1 MLDGLIGLLKGLDRR
16 VKVSLVAAGVYNFSL
31 QLSAQYDML
40 FAQALG
46 ASGTDIGLMNSF
58 GAAVNATASAPIG
71 SAVEKYTVKKIML
84 LGYVF
89 DAISMI
95 IFILAGNWWALIPA
109 FAMRAQLIRNAPLT
123 DIILITFTE
132 PRKRS
137 TVMSLSRVFWST
149 INVFAPV
156 TAAIIV
162 ASFGGINA
170 QGMRPLYYYIQLF
183 LYISVFFVIAKG
195 LGATSIHSN
204 VKKDELDW
212 KKTSLIKDYREFL
225 RGEKY
230 LRRWILIRVF
240 RDGSQALSMSFI
252 SLWMVNNKGATP
264 AILGIVSAVS
274 IIAAMSLQIPAGR
287 LSDKFGRKK
296 TFYLFTPFYYLGTLA
311 LISVPSPEY
320 LILAGLLGGVGM
332 GGGIGGVAFTP
343 FITMWWE
350 MAPAEMRGR
359 WYGLE
364 GLIMATTRI
373 PASIIGGI
381 LWDQGL
387 KIEVLLV
394 PILIDVLVVVLLL
407 HTIPDTLRSKQ

>member
-1 MLDGLIGLLKGLDRR
+1 MLEGFSGLLKGLDRR
-16 VKVSLVAAGVYNFSL
+16 VKVSVAAAGVYNFCL

-46 ASGTDIGLMNSF
+46 ASGTDIGLINSL

-84 LGYVF
+84 LGYIF
-89 DAISMI
+89 DSISLI
-95 IFILAGNWWALIPA
+95 IFVLAGNWWVLIPA

-123 DIILITFTE
+123 DIVLITFTE
-132 PRKRS
+132 PEKRS
-137 TVMSLSRVFWST
+137 TIMSLSRVFWSI

-156 TAAIIV
+156 TAAIVV

-170 QGMRPLYYYIQLF
+170 QGMRPLYYIQLV
-183 LYISVFFVIAKG
+183 LYISLFFVIAKG
-195 LGATSIHSN
+195 LGTTSVCSN
-204 VKKDELDW
+204 GKKDESSQ
-212 KKTSLIKDYREFL
+212 KKTSLLKDYREFL
-225 RGEKY
+225 KGEKY
-230 LRRWILIRVF
+230 LKRWIIIRIF
-240 RDGSQALSMSFI
+240 RDGGQALSMSFI
-252 SLWMVNNKGATP
+252 SLWMVNDKGATP
-264 AILGIVSAVS
+264 AILGIVSAIS

-287 LSDKFGRKK
+287 LADKFGRKR

-332 GGGIGGVAFTP
+332 GMGIGGVAFTP

-350 MAPAEMRGR
+350 MAPAEKRGR

-381 LWDQGL
+381 LWDQGH
-387 KIEVLLV
+387 KIEVLLI
-394 PILIDVLVVVLLL
+394 PILIDVLVVIPLL
-407 HTIPDTLRSKQ
+407 HTIPDTLRSK